1 MGRGLMRKAADRT
14 CDDGMPLLS
23 ARLQSGLAASGRAL
37 LCAVV
42 AELVDA
48 QR

>member
-1 MGRGLMRKAADRT
+1 MAYFSEIAIQLLLRGQT
-14 CDDGMPLLS
+14 FVISLLH
-23 ARLQSGLAASGRAL
+23 
-37 LCAVV
+37 CAVV